1 MPDITEMKAKYPE
14 KQLYRV
20 PVTIE
25 TEDGQEIQKEFYFE
39 RPKTMDIDRLLKEIG
54 TRPSVAIKN
63 YLLGLAVD
71 ECREELQAVFR
82 EYPMLH
88 TQIADKLNGLAGG
101 NAFVD
106 LKKL

>member
-1 MPDITEMKAKYPE
+1 MLSVDEMKSKYPD

-20 PVTIE
+20 PITIE
-25 TEDGQEIQKEFYFE
+25 SEDGQEIKKEFYFE
-39 RPKTMDIDRLLKEIG
+39 KPKTIDIDRLLKEIG

-63 YLLGLAVD
+63 YLLGLVLE
-71 ECREELQAVFR
+71 ECRTDLEAVFR